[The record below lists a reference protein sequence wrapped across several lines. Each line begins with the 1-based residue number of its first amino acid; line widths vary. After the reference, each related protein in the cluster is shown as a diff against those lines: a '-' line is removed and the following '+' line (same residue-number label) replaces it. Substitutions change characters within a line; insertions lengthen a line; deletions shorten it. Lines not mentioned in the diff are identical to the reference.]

1 MVSFFAKNEVG
12 RYFIAKHPVN
22 LNCTPR
28 PRGVK
33 ENFVRFSE
41 FSKILQKISCEV
53 LNLAIFCIVGILLK
67 TSRGFGVRKM
77 FGCYLFFLILLF
89 LFFFLFMKEK
99 RQCHF
104 ALFFHPN
111 FHPNAAN
118 FLGNFQDYPL
128 SQSSLTVCFL
138 YAIMRFIA
146 AAAFIRNRVWGG
158 RSHWLNLSGSFR
170 DSC

>member
-89 LFFFLFMKEK
+89 LFFFLFMKENETVPFRAVFSSKFSSK
-99 RQCHF
+99 RGK
-104 ALFFHPN
+104 FFGKFSRFPS
-111 FHPNAAN
+111 AAKLLDSVFSLCYN
-118 FLGNFQDYPL
+118 EVYRCGSFYPK
-128 SQSSLTVCFL
+128 SSLGREEPLTEF
-138 YAIMRFIA
+138 AGQF
-146 AAAFIRNRVWGG
+146 FGG
-158 RSHWLNLSGSFR
+158 S
-170 DSC
+170 